1 MSDGSLGVRVKNGI
15 CSLYHTRRGVLTTF
29 ARGAVQALIQGDEIH
44 VTLNTGSVAIYE
56 INQHRTGVNGPRR
69 IIT

>member
-1 MSDGSLGVRVKNGI
+1 MPEGSLGVRVKNGI
-15 CSLYHTRRGVLTTF
+15 CSLYHTRRGVLTNF
-29 ARGAVQALIQGDEIH
+29 ARGATQALIQGDEVH
-44 VTLNTGSVAIYE
+44 VTMGNGTVAIYE

>member
-1 MSDGSLGVRVKNGI
+1 MSEGSLGVRGKNGI
-15 CSLYHTRRGVLTTF
+15 CSLYHTRRGVLTNF
-29 ARGAVQALIQGDEIH
+29 ARGATQALIQGDEVH
-44 VTLNTGSVAIYE
+44 VTMGNGTVAIYE

>member
-1 MSDGSLGVRVKNGI
+1 MSEGSLGVKVKNGI
-15 CSLYHTRRGVLTTF
+15 CSLYHTRRGVLTNF
-29 ARGAVQALIQGDEIH
+29 ARGATQALIQGDEVH
-44 VTLNTGSVAIYE
+44 VTMGNGTVAIYE